1 MAASTLEGRLLCASG
16 AAYAITGNQP
26 TLAPDPMD
34 VYQSGA
40 GFVRAPSVVN
50 GGPREIDACLVGEIE
65 DGVVVAFRG
74 TLPFNIHQITS
85 IRDWISD
92 FEANPVNEAGFP
104 GAVHEGFFSALKV
117 LIPGIATQ
125 LQQQRTGSLA
135 NKPLLITGH
144 SKGGAVAALAAW
156 KFQRIDNIPVKV
168 VTFAAAKPADAS
180 FRDAYTQA
188 GIDHVRYE
196 YNNDVVPHVPLS
208 DGGFVDML
216 KVIPFLSS
224 QLDNLQRF
232 DYQPV
237 GVLRYINQLGQI
249 QGDDPLL
256 RAQRDTRLV
265 AELLQG
271 HFGQIGSDH
280 AIGCGSGY
288 MRGVAPIGVCG

>member
-1 MAASTLEGRLLCASG
+1 
-16 AAYAITGNQP
+16 
-26 TLAPDPMD
+26 MD